1 MDPNPLHAKLGRRE
15 RQVMDAVFALGE
27 ATVHEVVERIGD
39 PEAYDSIRVTMANLH
54 GEGLLEREREG
65 RQYVY
70 RPGIP
75 EERARRSE
83 MRHLTRTF
91 FDGSPSR
98 AVLAFLE
105 AGLEDDG
112 LSAEEL
118 DRIADWIDRHG
129 GTEAGA

>member
-1 MDPNPLHAKLGRRE
+1 MDPNPLHAKLSRRE

-27 ATVHEVVERIGD
+27 ATVHGVVDRIGD
-39 PEAYDSIRVTMANLH
+39 PDAYDSIRVTMANLH
-54 GEGLLEREREG
+54 HDGWLEREREG
-65 RQYVY
+65 REYVY

-91 FDGSPSR
+91 FGGSPSR

-105 AGLEDDG
+105 AGLEEDG

-118 DRIADWIDRHG
+118 DRIAAWIERHG
-129 GTEAGA
+129 DAGAEA